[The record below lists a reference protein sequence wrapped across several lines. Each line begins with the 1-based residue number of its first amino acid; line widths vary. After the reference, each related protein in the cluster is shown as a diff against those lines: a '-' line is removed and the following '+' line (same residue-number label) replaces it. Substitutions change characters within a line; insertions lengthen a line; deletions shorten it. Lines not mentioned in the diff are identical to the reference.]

1 MRPLPPDGSGHPA
14 GIGGLLT
21 NPSLMSALLSCLAAQ
36 LLKPLAHQY
45 LHPEKRLDWKWAV
58 SPGGMPSS
66 HTAFVVGLT
75 TALGMLEGTQS
86 NLFAL
91 ALVLSLVVAYDATGV
106 RLHAGRHASVLNIMI
121 AELPPEHP
129 ASETS
134 ALQETLGHTPVQLT
148 DQQQDSMSGTLSS
161 VQQHQLQQQLFP
173 ILGHCRSGTELVH
186 MAGCTDHFL
195 QHTLPQCCEY
205 PAVQASALQVLF
217 ELQQAAAS
225 NRLLP
230 GHYLDLCELLLRATT
245 PHQLCDQLAGVRT
258 RYAKLQDWYAA
269 QAAAAAAAATAAAA
283 EAEAAAA
290 AEAEAAAGPIQF
302 SDDLLAELS
311 AELSAELGGA
321 AAPDMAAAAAAVSP
335 EACSKAAVSLAL
347 Q

>member
-134 ALQETLGHTPVQLT
+134 ALQETLGHTPVQVAAGAGVGLLVGLT
-148 DQQQDSMSGTLSS
+148 LISL
-161 VQQHQLQQQLFP
+161 
-173 ILGHCRSGTELVH
+173 LG
-186 MAGCTDHFL
+186 
-195 QHTLPQCCEY
+195 
-205 PAVQASALQVLF
+205 VLGW
-217 ELQQAAAS
+217 
-225 NRLLP
+225 LP
-230 GHYLDLCELLLRATT
+230 G
-245 PHQLCDQLAGVRT
+245 
-258 RYAKLQDWYAA
+258 
-269 QAAAAAAAATAAAA
+269 AAATAAAA
-283 EAEAAAA
+283 
-290 AEAEAAAGPIQF
+290 AG
-302 SDDLLAELS
+302 
-311 AELSAELGGA
+311 
-321 AAPDMAAAAAAVSP
+321 SP
-335 EACSKAAVSLAL
+335 PAGL
-347 Q
+347 